1 VREEGAQ
8 AGPRDEGGLT
18 ARHGS
23 VGRFL
28 GGPAGGPP
36 PGTSPKWV
44 GEWLRRRAAG
54 STVARPTVRVVQIG
68 AKQNLRLVT
77 IVVAALLATAAPA
90 GGQEPAS
97 PDAASSTSHAPRPDP
112 APVKAKP
119 KPKVA
124 RPAPRP
130 ATAAATTTTT
140 TTTTTISPPAPV
152 VTAPTQVASKPV
164 QRTATPRHKKPARRQ
179 HRAAPPKR
187 RTQVVALSLPRLTLA
202 HLTAPPTNADAGRAR
217 KLAAGALSLLVLA
230 LASATLLAFMAR
242 VERRREAR

>member
-1 VREEGAQ
+1 MAPS
-8 AGPRDEGGLT
+8 AGFW
-18 ARHGS
+18 
-23 VGRFL
+23 VGR
-28 GGPAGGPP
+28 PAGRRR
-36 PGTSPKWV
+36 GTSPKWV

-112 APVKAKP
+112 APVKSKP
-119 KPKVA
+119 KAKVA

-130 ATAAATTTTT
+130 ASTEATTT
-140 TTTTTISPPAPV
+140 TTTTTISPAAPV
-152 VTAPTQVASKPV
+152 VTTPRRVARKPV
-164 QRTATPRHKKPARRQ
+164 QRTATPRHKKPARRR
-179 HRAAPPKR
+179 HRAAPPRR
-187 RTQVVALSLPRLTLA
+187 RTQVVAPSLPRLTLA
-202 HLTAPPTNADAGRAR
+202 HLTAPPANADAGRAR
-217 KLAAGALSLLVLA
+217 RLAAGALSLLVLA

-242 VERRREAR
+242 VERRRVPR

>member
-1 VREEGAQ
+1 MAPS
-8 AGPRDEGGLT
+8 AGFW
-18 ARHGS
+18 
-23 VGRFL
+23 VGR
-28 GGPAGGPP
+28 PAGHRRGS
-36 PGTSPKWV
+36 SPNWV

-68 AKQNLRLVT
+68 AMQNLRLVT
-77 IVVAALLATAAPA
+77 IVVAGLLAIAAPA

-112 APVKAKP
+112 APVKTKP
-119 KPKVA
+119 KAKVA

-130 ATAAATTTTT
+130 ASTASATTTTT
-140 TTTTTISPPAPV
+140 TTTTAPAPV
-152 VTAPTQVASKPV
+152 VTTPTRVASKPV
-164 QRTATPRHKKPARRQ
+164 QRKATPRHKKPARRE